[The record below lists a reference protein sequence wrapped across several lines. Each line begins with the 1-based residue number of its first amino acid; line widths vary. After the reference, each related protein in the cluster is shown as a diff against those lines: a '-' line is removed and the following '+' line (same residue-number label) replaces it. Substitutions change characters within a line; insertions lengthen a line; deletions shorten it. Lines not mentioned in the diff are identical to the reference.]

1 MRSWPIRIAWLLLAA
16 VALAAVGCRGG
27 TKAGG
32 QREEETVTLSIAS
45 HDFADR
51 DLAEYIAAVGR
62 LSHGSILL
70 ELEEG
75 WRLEDVESDRGTI
88 ADVAAGKV
96 DLAKVAVGPLD
107 TLGVKDFQAVMAPFL
122 VDGLALEER
131 LLTSDLPA
139 RMLPGLDRLGVRGV
153 AMLPGEPRRPFGLTR
168 RLTAASDYRDAVVG
182 TAPSLVSAQTLRA
195 LGATA
200 RAYLPK
206 NLPPWEFDGA
216 DLDLLTLE
224 RDHYD
229 GPGSSLTANVAL
241 WPRAF
246 VVVANPNVLA
256 NVTGNQRDA
265 LLEAARE
272 AVGPAVAR
280 LRAEDRQEA
289 AILCGRGRVA
299 LVRATPTDT
308 ATLRAAVRSVYADLE
323 RDPQTRSFIRAIEAV
338 KRRSPAPEPS
348 QCPRQSPRGER
359 GRSEPQARENVAT
372 PLDGT
377 WEMTAS
383 RSQVIDVTQSP
394 IASDADVGRYRLVLR
409 RGRATGFHLDEPRWR
424 SAGVFSVQGD
434 VVRFRWAGEVAVYRW
449 NAYRDTLT
457 LHFLPGQETG
467 APNPTFA
474 PWRRVER

>member
-1 MRSWPIRIAWLLLAA
+1 MRSAWLLLAA
-16 VALAAVGCRGG
+16 VALAAVGCRSG

-32 QREEETVTLSIAS
+32 QREDETITLSIAS

-62 LSHGSILL
+62 LSHGSIRL
-70 ELEEG
+70 ELKEG
-75 WRLEDVESDRGTI
+75 WRLEDVNSDRGTV
-88 ADVAAGKV
+88 ADVEAGKI
-96 DLAKVAVGPLD
+96 DLAKVSVGSLD
-107 TLGVKDFQAVMAPFL
+107 TLGVKDFQAVTAPFL

-139 RMLPGLDRLGVRGV
+139 RMLVGVGRLGVRGV
-153 AMLPGEPRRPFGLTR
+153 AVLPGEPLRPFGLTH
-168 RLTAASDYRDAVVG
+168 RLLEASDYRDAVVG

-195 LGATA
+195 LGATT
-200 RAYLPK
+200 RAYRPRD
-206 NLPPWEFDGA
+206 LPPWEFDGA

-224 RDHYD
+224 RDQYD
-229 GPGSSLTANVAL
+229 GPGSSLTANVAF

-246 VVVANPNVLA
+246 VVVANSNVLA
-256 NVTGNQRDA
+256 KVTRNQRDA
-265 LLEAARE
+265 LLEAGRE

-289 AILCGRGRVA
+289 AILCRRGRLA
-299 LVRATPTDT
+299 LVRATPTDI
-308 ATLRAAVRSVYADLE
+308 ATLRAAVRPVYVDLE
-323 RDPQTRSFIRAIEAV
+323 RDPQTRSLIHAIEAM
-338 KRRSPAPEPS
+338 KRRSPAPEAS
-348 QCPRQSPRGER
+348 QCPRR
-359 GRSEPQARENVAT
+359 RSRREKAPIEAPAREKAT

-383 RSQVIDVTQSP
+383 LAQVVDVTHSP

-409 RGRATGFHLDEPRWR
+409 LGRALGFHLDEPKWR
-424 SAGVFSVQGD
+424 STGVFSVQDD
-434 VVRFRWAGEVAVYRW
+434 VIRFTWEDEGVGVYRW

-457 LHFLPGQETG
+457 LHFLPGRERG

-474 PWRRVER
+474 PWRRVGR

>member
-1 MRSWPIRIAWLLLAA
+1 MRIAWLLLAA
-16 VALAAVGCRGG
+16 VALAAAGCRGG

-32 QREEETVTLSIAS
+32 QREDETVILSIAS

-62 LSHGSILL
+62 LSYGSIRL
-70 ELEEG
+70 ELKEG
-75 WRLEDVESDRGTI
+75 WRLEDLDSDRGTVV
-88 ADVAAGKV
+88 DVEAGKV
-96 DLAKVAVGPLD
+96 DLAKVAIDSLD
-107 TLGVKDFQAVMAPFL
+107 TLGVKDFQALMAPFL

-131 LLTSDLPA
+131 LLTSELPEH
-139 RMLPGLDRLGVRGV
+139 MLVGVGRLGVRGV

-168 RLTAASDYRDAVVG
+168 NLIDTSDYRGAVIG

-195 LGATA
+195 LGATT
-200 RAYLPK
+200 RAYLPRD
-206 NLPPWEFDGA
+206 LPPWEFDGA

-224 RDHYD
+224 RDQYD
-229 GPGSSLTANVAL
+229 GPGSSLTANVAF

-246 VVVANPNVLA
+246 VVVANPKVLA
-256 NVTGNQRDA
+256 NVTPNQREA
-265 LLEAARE
+265 LLQAGRE

-289 AILCGRGRVA
+289 AILCRRGRLA
-299 LVRATPTDT
+299 LVRARPRDI
-308 ATLRAAVRSVYADLE
+308 ATLRAAVRSVYVDLE
-323 RDPQTRSFIRAIEAV
+323 RDPQTRSFIHAIEAM
-338 KRRSPAPEPS
+338 KRRSPAPEAS
-348 QCPRQSPRGER
+348 RCPRRRSRRER
-359 GRSEPQARENVAT
+359 VRPERPAREKVAT

-383 RSQVIDVTQSP
+383 RAQVIDVTHSP
-394 IASDADVGRYRLVLR
+394 FASEADVGRYRLVLR
-409 RGRATGFHLDEPRWR
+409 RGRASGFHLDEPKWR
-424 SAGVFSVQGD
+424 STGVFNVQGD
-434 VVRFRWAGEVAVYRW
+434 VVRFTWKGEVAVYRW

-457 LHFLPGQETG
+457 LHYLPSRERG